1 MKQFLWTSANQEW
14 FQGSEMINYLN
25 NIILLSVFNKSSHYC
40 SPLSWVDP
48 TGVELDV
55 AVYEIE
61 KYIHM
66 D

>member
-1 MKQFLWTSANQEW
+1 
-14 FQGSEMINYLN
+14 MISYLN
-25 NIILLSVFNKSSHYC
+25 NIILLSAYNNQATTAVLYQ
-40 SPLSWVDP
+40 WVDP

-55 AVYEIE
+55 AVYENE